1 MTLPAFTIDL
11 GNGLHLDSTGALTG
25 AIDGK
30 AAFALSAPLPI
41 PGAALQQAFSGLKT
55 VIPKL
60 DDIAKDI
67 GLLDQFK
74 SIGLSADIISTF
86 GKVAQIAETLASVI
100 PIVNIAAGLLSVLG
114 SFGGS
119 DPIHDLITQE
129 FTRLFARLD
138 EIRTRELAQ
147 YAADNVAK
155 FLTAK
160 NLMDDYQTVISN
172 KYSKPGE
179 REQKLHDLELVS
191 RDVGTALVGIMEPRN
206 WDVPFHPVDYSNFWP
221 YLTKDGELFTVPTP
235 GTLTLAVIPGEGSE
249 PFDHRPMVQLV
260 VYGIQTYLTLIKA
273 VVPEYRT
280 TSLYKGTLRD
290 LATGLSKLMDRMRAD
305 TLARTVFKTG
315 VPEFRPGPRQ
325 FYILSVGAMDLRTD
339 TDDYLNLVQAQTAA
353 GFPLQWNRYGNLN
366 TTWSPPPSV
375 DIRGPEMPVGLE
387 AWATISPAA
396 VELANQQSERDYA
409 LLLTRSG
416 YFTLAH
422 LEALL
427 RHLSTEPDTSET
439 VTAKAEVWRK
449 PMAASAVTVSSTIPL
464 SPSIEAAASREPQQC
479 EAYLFVTTQPLLN
492 EETVGYRL
500 RWMTLP
506 NGRTETLFDDYVWNE
521 YVRET
526 SSAPPPDGDV
536 ERNWKLQVNENP
548 GMPLDP
554 IGPNDQ
560 AAPNHRLFMDSLN
573 RAQEVRQQGTVQL
586 TANTFDWYVAAP
598 DDPIKVSRLSAA
610 GMTALQGV
618 HAVHPR
624 PLPSSPAW
632 IVSENVQRELDSL
645 VSHGGL
651 TAVGLQP
658 GDQTWKGDRRE
669 WRTAQIEI
677 TYDLYWKEDQLSISL
692 KARPQDRNY
701 VIYLVVEEL
710 LARSNQWLRTPLRI
724 EIPGQLTYV
733 PQSFFDAE
741 AKARKHANDVI
752 GHIERNYVISRQP
765 GPSDPVTNWLRPGTL
780 NSVEAMQ
787 EFLQLAQQH
796 APELVAQAVAQA
808 GRGNAPG

>member
-1 MTLPAFTIDL
+1 MAVPAFTIDL
-11 GNGLHLDSTGALTG
+11 GNGLHLDSTGALSG

-41 PGAALQQAFSGLKT
+41 PGAALHQAFTGLKT

-74 SIGLSADIISTF
+74 SIGLSEEVISTF

-119 DPIHDLITQE
+119 DPLHDLITQE
-129 FTRLFARLD
+129 FSRLFARLD
-138 EIRTRELAQ
+138 EMRTRELSQ

-160 NLMDDYQTVISN
+160 NLMDDYQTVISK
-172 KYSKPGE
+172 KYFKPGE

-191 RDVGTALVGIMEPRN
+191 RDVGTALVGIMGQSWE
-206 WDVPFHPVDYSNFWP
+206 VPFHPVEYSNNWP
-221 YLTKDGELFTVPTP
+221 YLTHCLFKVPSP
-235 GTLTLAVIPGEGSE
+235 GTLLPAAIPADGSE

-260 VYGIQTYLTLIKA
+260 VYGIQTYLTLIRA
-273 VVPEYRT
+273 VAPEYRT
-280 TSLYKGTLRD
+280 TSQNKGTLRD
-290 LATGLSKLMDRMRAD
+290 LATGLSKLMDRMRSE

-315 VPEFRPGPRQ
+315 VPEFKPGPRQ

-339 TDDYLNLVQAQTAA
+339 TDDYLNLVQAETSA
-353 GFPLQWNRYGNLN
+353 GFPYQWNRYGNLN

-387 AWATISPAA
+387 VWATISPAA

-449 PMAASAVTVSSTIPL
+449 PMAATAVTVSNSTIPL
-464 SPSIEAAASREPQQC
+464 SPPIEAAASREPQQC
-479 EAYLFVTTQPLLN
+479 EAYLFATTQPLLN
-492 EETVGYRL
+492 SETVGYRL

-506 NGRTETLFDDYVWNE
+506 NGRTETPFDDYVWNE
-521 YVRET
+521 YV
-526 SSAPPPDGDV
+526 GDNG
-536 ERNWKLQVNENP
+536 RDWKLRVNENP
-548 GMPLDP
+548 GIPLDP
-554 IGPNDQ
+554 IGPNEQ
-560 AAPNHRLFMDSLN
+560 VAQNHRLFMDSQPGSP
-573 RAQEVRQQGTVQL
+573 AQEVRQHGTVQL
-586 TANTFDWYVAAP
+586 TANTFDWYVAVS

-610 GMTALQGV
+610 GQTALRPAHQQAA
-618 HAVHPR
+618 HAVHPQ

-632 IVSENVQRELDSL
+632 IVSENVQRELASI

-701 VIYLVVEEL
+701 VIYLVLEEL

-741 AKARKHANDVI
+741 AKARKHAIDVI
-752 GHIERNYVISRQP
+752 RHIEQSYSISRQP

-808 GRGNAPG
+808 GRGNAPR

>member
-30 AAFALSAPLPI
+30 ASFTLSAPLPI

-74 SIGLSADIISTF
+74 SIGLSEEVISTF

-138 EIRTRELAQ
+138 EIRRHQLAD
-147 YAADNVAK
+147 Y
-155 FLTAK
+155 TAGK
-160 NLMDDYQTVISN
+160 AGLFQEGVGLLDDYHTEILN
-172 KYSKPGE
+172 KVSAPGE
-179 REQKLHDLELVS
+179 KEQKLHDLTIKASEIS
-191 RDVGTALVGIMEPRN
+191 AALNEILGQS
-206 WDVPFHPVDYSNFWP
+206 WAVPFDPVAYSNFWP
-221 YLTKDGELFTVPTP
+221 YLTNELFTVPTP
-235 GTLTLAVIPGEGSE
+235 GTLTPAVIPGASE

-260 VYGIQTYLTLIKA
+260 VYGIQTYLAMIKA
-273 VVPEYRT
+273 ISPEYRT
-280 TSLYKGTLRD
+280 TGEFHTRLLQKADSLS
-290 LATGLSKLMDRMRAD
+290 GLLDKMRSE
-305 TLARTVFKTG
+305 TLARTVLKTG
-315 VPEFRPGPRQ
+315 VPIFRPGPRQ
-325 FYILSVGAMDLRTD
+325 FYILCVGAMDLRTD
-339 TDDYLNLVQAQTAA
+339 TDDYLNAVRAQTSA

-366 TTWSPPPSV
+366 TTWSPPPTV
-375 DIRGPEMPVGLE
+375 NIRGPEMQVGLE
-387 AWATISPAA
+387 SWATIGPAA

-416 YFTLAH
+416 YFNLAH

-449 PMAASAVTVSSTIPL
+449 PMAATAVTVKDSSIPL
-464 SPSIEAAASREPQQC
+464 SPPIEAAASRQPQQC
-479 EAYLFVTTQPLLN
+479 EAYLFVTTQPLLHT
-492 EETVGYRL
+492 ETVEYRL

-506 NGRTETLFDDYVWNE
+506 NGTSETPFDYYVWNQ
-521 YVRET
+521 YVG
-526 SSAPPPDGDV
+526 DGGR
-536 ERNWKLQVNENP
+536 RNWKLQVNENP
-548 GMPLDP
+548 GIPLDA

-560 AAPNHRLFMDSLN
+560 AAPNHRLFMDSQSP
-573 RAQEVRQQGTVQL
+573 AQEVRQQGTVQL
-586 TANTFDWYVAAP
+586 TANTFDWYVSAP
-598 DDPIKVSRLSAA
+598 DDPVKVARLSAA

-618 HAVHPR
+618 HAVHPQ

-632 IVSENVQRELDSL
+632 IVSENVQRELASL

-651 TAVGLQP
+651 TTVGPQP
-658 GDQTWKGDRRE
+658 GDQTWKGDRRD

-677 TYDLYWKEDQLSISL
+677 AYDLYWKQDQLSISF

-701 VIYLVVEEL
+701 VVYLVVEEL
-710 LARSNQWLRTPLRI
+710 LPRSKQWLRTPVRI
-724 EIPGQLTYV
+724 EVNGQLTYL

-752 GHIERNYVISRQP
+752 GHIERSYVISRQP

-780 NSVEAMQ
+780 NSAEAMQ